1 MKKKLRRPAK
11 ILVICLVALVS
22 LCVIGGV
29 WNTIATHNDE
39 VKYPPLGQIVDGFDC
54 KLHVFS
60 SDKVQT
66 KAPTIVLLSRWGTTS
81 PTIDFYPL
89 WSQLDE
95 HTVVLE
101 RPGYGWS
108 EETKRDRTVENIME
122 EDRLALKYA
131 GYSPPYLLVA
141 HSMGGLEAT
150 YYANSYPDEV
160 FGVVLIDSMAP
171 EITLQSTD
179 KRAFLDS
186 VVPVAKTIG
195 LLRLVNCISPSVID
209 GTYAKQ
215 NNYSLV
221 DDSFLAMERALT
233 LKNAQSSM
241 MLKEWDM
248 IKAMIKVGA
257 FPHTKEL
264 KEFDFSFQETIP
276 KEQIIEFA
284 SHRFIYENENLVF
297 MGSSGVGKTHLATS
311 IGISAAKKR
320 ISTYFIKCHDL
331 IAQLK
336 KAKRENRLEDRL
348 RHFTKYKLL
357 IIDEL
362 GYLPI
367 EKEDSKLFFQLIDK
381 RYEKRST
388 IITTNINFSNWDTI
402 FMDPVIASAI
412 LDRVLHHAHVI
423 SIIGKSYRLKN
434 YYQEEEQ
441 IVHS

>member
-1 MKKKLRRPAK
+1 MTDHEQLLMNLDYLKMKEM
-11 ILVICLVALVS
+11 
-22 LCVIGGV
+22 G
-29 WNTIATHNDE
+29 
-39 VKYPPLGQIVDGFDC
+39 
-54 KLHVFS
+54 LH
-60 SDKVQT
+60 
-66 KAPTIVLLSRWGTTS
+66 LSE
-81 PTIDFYPL
+81 TIDFINKNNL
-89 WSQLDE
+89 SFTE
-95 HTVVLE
+95 
-101 RPGYGWS
+101 
-108 EETKRDRTVENIME
+108 
-122 EDRLALKYA
+122 
-131 GYSPPYLLVA
+131 
-141 HSMGGLEAT
+141 GLIKLTNYEIDHKEA
-150 YYANSYPDEV
+150 S
-160 FGVVLIDSMAP
+160 
-171 EITLQSTD
+171 
-179 KRAFLDS
+179 
-186 VVPVAKTIG
+186 
-195 LLRLVNCISPSVID
+195 
-209 GTYAKQ
+209 
-215 NNYSLV
+215 
-221 DDSFLAMERALT
+221 
-233 LKNAQSSM
+233 
-241 MLKEWDM
+241 M
-248 IKAMIKVGA
+248 IKAMVKVGA